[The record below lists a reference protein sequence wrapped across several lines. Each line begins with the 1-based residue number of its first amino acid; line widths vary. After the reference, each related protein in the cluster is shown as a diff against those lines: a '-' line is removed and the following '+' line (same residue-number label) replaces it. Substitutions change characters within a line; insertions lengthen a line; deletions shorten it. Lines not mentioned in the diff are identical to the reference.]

1 MAFDRGPIS
10 FTMCTLSK
18 ELPDDAIEKFAEK
31 KGYSLDT
38 VLDEPQVGWVS
49 GRHLLD
55 TQINEET
62 LYAGAYLHLFHRCA
76 LRKVPTSLLKA
87 EIRIEELALMQ
98 SMNSQTISRK
108 QKKEIKE
115 DVTDRLLKN
124 MPPSLSGIPCVI
136 DKVNETLYLG
146 AASKSQIDQFLLLFY
161 ESIGFEPV
169 PLTPEIIVDLL
180 HKTKPDSIPAVKFSR
195 NAPNPESSDDLIGRD
210 FATWIW
216 YFQEI
221 ENGTFEVD
229 NLGEFSIMID
239 GPLVLAADGN
249 GALEVVVKKG
259 LPTISAEAKAAL
271 SVGKKIRQAKFTLV
285 RNDEIWSFTLDADSF
300 AFRSM
305 TLPVIDAQLDLVS
318 HFEERIRLLDIF
330 RRAFLQLF
338 DHYFTLVTD
347 SKKLQDKS
355 ESFYNWVESIDTE
368 SAN

>member
-1 MAFDRGPIS
+1 MAFDRGPVS

-18 ELPDDAIEKFAEK
+18 ELPDDAVEKFAEK

-55 TQINEET
+55 TQIDDAT
-62 LYAGAYLHLFHRCA
+62 LYAGSYLHLFHRSA
-76 LRKVPTSLLKA
+76 QRRVPPSLLKA
-87 EIRIEELALMQ
+87 EIRIEELVLMQ
-98 SMNSQTISRK
+98 AMNSQSISRK

-115 DVTDRLLKN
+115 DVIDRLLKN
-124 MPPSLSGIPCVI
+124 MPPTLRGIPCVI
-136 DKVNETLYLG
+136 DTVNQILYLG
-146 AASKSQIDQFLLLFY
+146 AASKSQVDQFLLLFY
-161 ESIGFEPV
+161 ESIGFEPA
-169 PLTPEIIVDLL
+169 PLTPGAMVELL
-180 HKTKPDSIPAVKFSR
+180 HNTKPDSLPIVKFSR
-195 NAPNPESSDDLIGRD
+195 NAPNSESGDNLIGRD
-210 FATWIW
+210 FATWLW

-229 NLGEFSIMID
+229 SLGEFSIMID
-239 GPLVLAADGN
+239 GPLVFAADGN

-259 LPTISAEAKAAL
+259 LPTISPEAKAAL
-271 SVGKKIRQAKFTLV
+271 SVGEKIRQAKFTLV
-285 RNDEIWSFTLDADSF
+285 RNDEIWSFTLDADNF

-338 DHYFTLVTD
+338 NRYFTLITD
-347 SKKLQDKS
+347 SNKL
-355 ESFYNWVESIDTE
+355 
-368 SAN
+368 